1 VARELIC
8 AHRKAAT
15 CRRTP
20 LNSRRM
26 RAARS
31 PTWEPLA
38 MASRHALD
46 QEAVTGLAEA
56 PLLRFEWCVG
66 TGCVPAAAFSR
77 LVVTA
82 LLAKRAGRSGTL
94 TAHRE
99 QIGTMISGASD
110 ASHCTSRN

>member
-1 VARELIC
+1 VDRELIC
-8 AHRKAAT
+8 AHRQAAT

-38 MASRHALD
+38 MASRTRARSGSGHWLGGGPRYS
-46 QEAVTGLAEA
+46 GLSGA
-56 PLLRFEWCVG
+56 
-66 TGCVPAAAFSR
+66 CVPAAAFSQ

-82 LLAKRAGRSGTL
+82 LLAKRARRGGTL

>member
-1 VARELIC
+1 MHTEKLRHAVGLPSIAGECELPAR
-8 AHRKAAT
+8 
-15 CRRTP
+15 P
-20 LNSRRM
+20 PGN
-26 RAARS
+26 RS
-31 PTWEPLA
+31 PWRRE
-38 MASRHALD
+38 HALG